1 MMFYKLLCYDLKNG
15 FLSTYKRYLSAAVAF
30 VIMFVSFQLVAY
42 SYNTMEKPDVPIAG
56 SLGDVL
62 IYAFGGMYEYVPSKG
77 APFTIP
83 AFWLLT
89 YLLLAYITLYYP
101 FEDLEEFGQNI
112 LIRSKGRM
120 MWWFS
125 KCAWI
130 LISVVC
136 YFLLAWAVMAIGC
149 LITGGPLNMELSPNI
164 PLLCSIQIEYQMP
177 QTMIPQMLVL
187 PLLVMI
193 GLNLLQM
200 TLSLIFKP
208 FYSFIVTATILLIST
223 YYLSP
228 ACIGNYAMPFR
239 SHLLLSN
246 GVGLNTGMLISAI
259 IIVVSVAVGGL
270 IFRKRDIL
278 KGEGEA

>member
-149 LITGGPLNMELSPNI
+149 LITGGL
-164 PLLCSIQIEYQMP
+164 
-177 QTMIPQMLVL
+177 
-187 PLLVMI
+187 
-193 GLNLLQM
+193 
-200 TLSLIFKP
+200 
-208 FYSFIVTATILLIST
+208 
-223 YYLSP
+223 
-228 ACIGNYAMPFR
+228 
-239 SHLLLSN
+239 
-246 GVGLNTGMLISAI
+246 
-259 IIVVSVAVGGL
+259 
-270 IFRKRDIL
+270 
-278 KGEGEA
+278 